1 MLEPLRANEDGTYTF
16 IYLMD
21 PMVNTPGAYA
31 FLPPF
36 SREYGEE
43 KAREII
49 KTGFT
54 DALAR
59 PQVQQRFVVRL
70 TGK

>member
-21 PMVNTPGAYA
+21 PAVTTPGAYSM
-31 FLPPF
+31 LPVLMK
-36 SREYGEE
+36 EYGEE

-49 KTGFT
+49 KFGFS
-54 DALAR
+54 DALVR
-59 PQVQQRFVVRL
+59 PQVSNRYVVRVM
-70 TGK
+70 GK